1 MTTLALL
8 LALSAGPAWAQGA
21 EEEPVWWSLAPLG
34 TTGTLPT
41 AEDPWVRE
49 SLDAFVLERLRAAGL
64 EPAPPADPRSLLR
77 RLHLDLVGLP
87 PTPEEV
93 AAFCA
98 DPSEAAWDAAIE
110 RLLASP
116 RFGERQAQAWLDLV
130 HYADSHGFD
139 KDKPRPHAW
148 PYRDW
153 VIEALNADL
162 PYGDFVRMQLA
173 GDVLEPGPGVVATG
187 MLVAGPWDF
196 VGQVEVADGTSEKR
210 RVRSLDRDDM
220 VATVATALL
229 STTAQCARC
238 HDHKFDPVSQE
249 EYFDL
254 QAVFAGVDRAEVAF
268 DADPATAARRRELQ
282 RAVQELEQRRSE
294 REAEL
299 TQLLLAAPGARDLE
313 VERDRL
319 LAALPEPDRSGSMGW
334 HSGIAARPDELRWV
348 MVELEEVGPADAIR
362 LHPANEV
369 FRGHAGAGFG
379 LPEELE
385 VEVRSAE
392 DAPWR
397 MAGSWQRA
405 PGPRSAA
412 NAPLLFPVE
421 EESVQAVRVTSRAL
435 FDRGGDFCFALAE
448 LEVLH
453 QGSNRAQGATVR
465 ASDTI
470 EAAPRWGAAML
481 VDGRSPHAPEQAPLD
496 RVESALARVRRT
508 APGAARVEAE
518 LTALLEERTPL
529 LTALEALP
537 PQRRVYA
544 AANEFQGE
552 GRFQPVGNG
561 NARPVAVLARGDA
574 DAPGAAS
581 APGAFAAAGHA
592 AARFELPGDAPES
605 ARRLAL
611 AEWIA
616 APDNPLTWRSIANRI
631 WQRHLG
637 QGLAATP
644 SDFGR
649 MGVPPSHPKLL
660 DHLAARLLASGG
672 SLKDLHRT
680 IVRSATYR
688 QSSSPGALA
697 RELDG
702 SRRLL
707 SHAPRRRLGAEA
719 LRDALLSLSGELD
732 LTMGGPGFQAF
743 RFEDD
748 HSPRY
753 LHGEVDPRD
762 PALMRRAVY
771 RFVVR
776 SVPDPW
782 MQAFDCADPSVLTAQ
797 RFETTTPLQALALMN
812 DGFVL
817 ARARAM
823 AARVEAEEPTDP
835 IGRAVA
841 LAWLRAPDPAEREAL
856 EAHAEA
862 FGLAAACRVLLNSA
876 EVSHVD

>member
-1 MTTLALL
+1 M
-8 LALSAGPAWAQGA
+8 
-21 EEEPVWWSLAPLG
+21 
-34 TTGTLPT
+34 
-41 AEDPWVRE
+41 
-49 SLDAFVLERLRAAGL
+49 LERLRAHGL

-98 DPSEAAWDAAIE
+98 DPSDAAWDAAVE

-162 PYGDFVRMQLA
+162 PYGEFVRMQLA

-268 DADPATAARRRELQ
+268 DADPATAARRLELQ
-282 RAVQELEQRRSE
+282 RGLQQIEQRRAE

-299 TQLLLAAPGARDLE
+299 TQLLLQAPGARGLE
-313 VERDRL
+313 AERDRL
-319 LAALPEPDRSGSMGW
+319 LAALPEPDRTGSMGW
-334 HSGIAARPDELRWV
+334 HSGLAARPDELRWV
-348 MVELEEVGPADAIR
+348 MVELAEAGPADAIA
-362 LHPANEV
+362 LHPANEI
-369 FRGHAGAGFG
+369 FRGHTGAGFG
-379 LPEELE
+379 LPEGLV
-385 VEVRSAE
+385 VEARSAA
-392 DAPWR
+392 DAPWLPVGR
-397 MAGSWQRA
+397 WQRA
-405 PGPRSAA
+405 PGPRSTS

-421 EESVQAVRVTSRAL
+421 QASVQAVRVTSRAL

-448 LEVLH
+448 LEVLDE
-453 QGSNRAQGATVR
+453 GSNRALGAAVR

-481 VDGRSPHAPEQAPLD
+481 VDGLSPHTPEQVPLD
-496 RVESALARVRRT
+496 RVEAALARARRA
-508 APGAARVEAE
+508 APGATRIEAE
-518 LTALLEERTPL
+518 LRALVEERVPL

-537 PQRRVYA
+537 SQQRVFA
-544 AANEFQGE
+544 AANEFEGE
-552 GRFQPVGNG
+552 GRFQPVGG
-561 NARPVAVLARGDA
+561 GRARPVAVLARGDA
-574 DAPGAAS
+574 DTPGARS
-581 APGAFAAAGHA
+581 VPGAFAAPGHA
-592 AARFELPGDAPES
+592 AARFELPEDAPES

-611 AEWIA
+611 AEWIT

-637 QGLAATP
+637 QGLASTP

-649 MGVPPSHPKLL
+649 MGVAPSHPELL

-680 IVRSATYR
+680 IARSATYR
-688 QSSSPGALA
+688 QSSSPTALA

-707 SHAPRRRLGAEA
+707 SHAPRRRLDAEA

-732 LTMGGPGFQAF
+732 LSMGGPGFQAF

-753 LHGEVDPRD
+753 LHGEADPRD

-797 RFETTTPLQALALMN
+797 RFETTTPLQALALLN

-823 AARVEAEEPTDP
+823 AARVEAEDPADP

-841 LAWLRAPDPAEREAL
+841 LAWLRAPEPAEREAL

-876 EVSHVD
+876 EVAHVD